1 MARATPSLRHPRCSR
16 SSPGGNGVDSTGAGA
31 VFHRG
36 LIQPLTG
43 YRMASDPHASARPR
57 RHQLPV
63 WLPWLAAPAF
73 ALLPIAGC
81 GAAATLKTAAQTAA
95 ASAAASPPLVP
106 IAAVVTALPP
116 GR

>member
-1 MARATPSLRHPRCSR
+1 
-16 SSPGGNGVDSTGAGA
+16 
-31 VFHRG
+31 
-36 LIQPLTG
+36 
-43 YRMASDPHASARPR
+43 MASDPHASARPR
-57 RHQLPV
+57 RRELPV